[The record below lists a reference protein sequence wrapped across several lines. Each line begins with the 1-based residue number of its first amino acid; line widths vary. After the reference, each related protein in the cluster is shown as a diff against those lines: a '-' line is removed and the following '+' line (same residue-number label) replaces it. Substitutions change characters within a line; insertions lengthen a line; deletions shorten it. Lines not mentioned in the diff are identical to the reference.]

1 MVTVYISY
9 VYVMIHTYIV
19 SKMVVALNYTMMR
32 VMKRVDD
39 YLHKYEVATV

>member
-19 SKMVVALNYTMMR
+19 SKMVVALNYTMR

-39 YLHKYEVATV
+39 YLQKYEVATV